1 MQKNQ
6 KKCLTNLQ
14 LSVKIA
20 EHLRQAP
27 HGRKKLQKKLKKFL
41 TKRTSCDT
49 MYESSPNGEKP
60 R

>member
-27 HGRKKLQKKLKKFL
+27 HERKNFKKVKKVLDKANFL
-41 TKRTSCDT
+41 
-49 MYESSPNGEKP
+49 
-60 R
+60 